1 MFLYLKSNNYE
12 EVKFGLFSLKEFFS
26 KSDNLLIKENIDI
39 ISNIFECMNK
49 YINDKIILY
58 HGLWILSNYI
68 FFSNNNEINNNILTS
83 EKFFKIYEYILSTN
97 DTDLF
102 CLILYLFHN
111 ISSLENNE
119 KYNEIN
125 YKILTSNLFKNRIL
139 KFLMQEELI
148 NHIDD
153 NNGIYKDI
161 LFQGFHFFSNLMA
174 LEKEDIDNIQ
184 KLEIKQIKQ
193 QMMKILLK
201 FIDTK
206 VEIIYE
212 TILYNIIIFYDY
224 IDDQFPS
231 KIISLNLI
239 EKILN
244 NKNFH
249 SNYPI
254 LILTNRVIGN
264 FLSMND
270 IFDNDLIDKIL
281 NFEYEILSNGK
292 ITGEKIDVFWTLGN
306 LISCSDKMAD
316 LLMKKENFIQ
326 LIIKILREDYDKVE
340 IRELLITLGKIIST
354 VNFDNY
360 VNLARIGL
368 FDELIDATL
377 KFEKDEDLLPFIF
390 QNLSFFIEKAEL
402 IKHFT
407 ENINIVLNKFNEKGG
422 KELLMKYQFSKND
435 LLRNVVEQ
443 IFNKFYQ
450 NNNEKNS
457 NIEIE

>member
-58 HGLWILSNYI
+58 HGLWIISNYI
-68 FFSNNNEINNNILTS
+68 FFSKNNEKNNDILTS
-83 EKFFKIYEYILSTN
+83 KEFFNIYEYILSTN

-111 ISSLENNE
+111 ITSLENNE
-119 KYNEIN
+119 KKHNEVN
-125 YKILTSNLFKNRIL
+125 YKILISNLFKNRIL
-139 KFLMQEELI
+139 KFLMEKEFMY
-148 NHIDD
+148 HIDD
-153 NNGIYKDI
+153 DNGIYKDI

-174 LEKEDIDNIQ
+174 TQKEDIDNIQ
-184 KLEIKQIKQ
+184 KLEVKQIKQ
-193 QMMKILLK
+193 QMLKILLK

-206 VEIIYE
+206 IEVIYE
-212 TILYNIIIFYDY
+212 AILYNIIIFYDY

-239 EKILN
+239 DKILN

-270 IFDNDLIDKIL
+270 IFDLDLIDKIF
-281 NFEYEILSNGK
+281 NFEFNILSNGK
-292 ITGEKIDVFWTLGN
+292 ISEEKIDVFWTLGN

-360 VNLARIGL
+360 VYLAKIGV
-368 FDELIDATL
+368 FDELICATL

-390 QNLSFFIEKAEL
+390 QNISFFIEKGNLVKNSTNNNNLIL
-402 IKHFT
+402 IK
-407 ENINIVLNKFNEKGG
+407 LKF
-422 KELLMKYQFSKND
+422 
-435 LLRNVVEQ
+435 
-443 IFNKFYQ
+443 Q
-450 NNNEKNS
+450 NL
-457 NIEIE
+457 

>member
-1 MFLYLKSNNYE
+1 
-12 EVKFGLFSLKEFFS
+12 
-26 KSDNLLIKENIDI
+26 
-39 ISNIFECMNK
+39 
-49 YINDKIILY
+49 
-58 HGLWILSNYI
+58 
-68 FFSNNNEINNNILTS
+68 
-83 EKFFKIYEYILSTN
+83 
-97 DTDLF
+97 
-102 CLILYLFHN
+102 
-111 ISSLENNE
+111 
-119 KYNEIN
+119 
-125 YKILTSNLFKNRIL
+125 
-139 KFLMQEELI
+139 
-148 NHIDD
+148 
-153 NNGIYKDI
+153 
-161 LFQGFHFFSNLMA
+161 MA

-270 IFDNDLIDKIL
+270 IFDLELIDKIF
-281 NFEYEILSNGK
+281 NFEFNILLNGK
-292 ITGEKIDVFWTLGN
+292 ISEEKIDVFWTLGN
-306 LISCSDKMAD
+306 LISCSDTMSD
-316 LLMKKENFIQ
+316 LLMKKENFIE
-326 LIIKILREDYDKVE
+326 LIIKMLKEDYDKVE

-360 VNLARIGL
+360 VYLAKIGV
-368 FDELIDATL
+368 FDELICATL

-407 ENINIVLNKFNEKGG
+407 ENKNIVLNKFNEKGG
-422 KELLMKYQFSKND
+422 KELLMKYQYSKND

-450 NNNEKNS
+450 NNNDNNF

>member
-1 MFLYLKSNNYE
+1 
-12 EVKFGLFSLKEFFS
+12 
-26 KSDNLLIKENIDI
+26 
-39 ISNIFECMNK
+39 
-49 YINDKIILY
+49 
-58 HGLWILSNYI
+58 
-68 FFSNNNEINNNILTS
+68 
-83 EKFFKIYEYILSTN
+83 
-97 DTDLF
+97 
-102 CLILYLFHN
+102 
-111 ISSLENNE
+111 
-119 KYNEIN
+119 
-125 YKILTSNLFKNRIL
+125 
-139 KFLMQEELI
+139 
-148 NHIDD
+148 
-153 NNGIYKDI
+153 
-161 LFQGFHFFSNLMA
+161 MA

-360 VNLARIGL
+360 VNLARIGV

-390 QNLSFFIEKAEL
+390 Q
-402 IKHFT
+402 
-407 ENINIVLNKFNEKGG
+407 IN
-422 KELLMKYQFSKND
+422 LMKKEVKN
-435 LLRNVVEQ
+435 
-443 IFNKFYQ
+443 Y
-450 NNNEKNS
+450 
-457 NIEIE
+457 